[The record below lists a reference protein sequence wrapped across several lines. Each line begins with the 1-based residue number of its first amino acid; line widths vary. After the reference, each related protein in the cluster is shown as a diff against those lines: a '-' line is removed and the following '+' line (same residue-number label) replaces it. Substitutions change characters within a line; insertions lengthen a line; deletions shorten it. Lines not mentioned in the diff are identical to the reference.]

1 MVWSGQN
8 DEEFHAYIEIDSIF
22 KIREPFASAI
32 DQAYETV
39 SLTLSLQVQVIP
51 WVLADS
57 NHVFQ
62 PSQRLESN
70 KTIFVGALH
79 GMITA
84 EALGNIMSDL
94 FGNVIYS
101 GIDTD
106 KHKYPIGMWF
116 KYYFN
121 KKNKFSTTSTVMQHS
136 GNVTI

>member
-8 DEEFHAYIEIDSIF
+8 EFHAYIEIDSIF
-22 KIREPFASAI
+22 KIRESFASAI

-116 KYYFN
+116 KYSFN
-121 KKNKFSTTSTVMQHS
+121 KKNKFSTTSTES
-136 GNVTI
+136 KTYLILC